1 MASDM
6 ESDPASA
13 RLGQAGG
20 PPAAASSAPGDGA
33 ASGPPGF
40 SRELGLWSSTA
51 IVMGTMIGSGIFIV
65 SAQMS
70 RQVQSPGLLL
80 LAWVVTGF
88 LTIAGALC
96 YGELAAAMPHAGGQY
111 VYLRDSLGSIF
122 GFLYGWT
129 LFVVIQTGTIAAV
142 AIAFSKFLGVV
153 APWVSSTH
161 WLFLWGQWGPVKL
174 GFNTL
179 ELVAVGAIVLLT
191 YFNSRGVKTGAWIQ
205 NVFTAAKIL
214 ALIGVICLGLFVAR
228 NAGAVAANFHHF
240 WSGMGWGHWHVF
252 HANGRVMVASTLGVV
267 FIAMVGSLFSSD
279 SWNNIT
285 FTAGEVR
292 NPRRNIPLSLVLGT
306 GAVTVLYLLANFAYL
321 NVLPLFGQ
329 PGAATTLGRGIQ
341 YAREDRVATAVMSVL
356 YGHLGA
362 VLMALAILVSCFG
375 CVNGLILSG
384 ARVYYAM
391 AKDRLFF
398 RRIGDLHPK
407 SRVPVFA
414 LWIQCIWAS
423 LLCLS
428 GTYSQLL
435 EYVMFAEFLFY
446 ILTIAGLFM
455 LRWRRPDMPRPYRA
469 LAYPVLPALYLV
481 GAVFFDLEILRVFP
495 SYTGAGLLL
504 VLIGVPVYFFW
515 KLRSRRSLQTT
526 TP

>member
-1 MASDM
+1 
-6 ESDPASA
+6 
-13 RLGQAGG
+13 
-20 PPAAASSAPGDGA
+20 
-33 ASGPPGF
+33 
-40 SRELGLWSSTA
+40 
-51 IVMGTMIGSGIFIV
+51 IFIV

-70 RQVQSPGLLL
+70 RQLQSPGLLL
-80 LAWVVTGF
+80 LAWLVTGF

-111 VYLRDSLGSIF
+111 VYLRESLGSIF

-153 APWVSSTH
+153 LPSVSGSR
-161 WLFLWGQWGPVKL
+161 WLFLWGHWGPVSL
-174 GFNTL
+174 GLNTQ
-179 ELVAVGAIVLLT
+179 ELVAVAAIVVLT

-205 NVFTAAKIL
+205 NIFTAAKIL
-214 ALIGVICLGLFVAR
+214 ALLAVIALGFFVAR
-228 NAGAVAANFHHF
+228 NAGAVVANFHHF

-252 HANGRVMVASTLGVV
+252 RANGRTMVASTLGVV

-292 NPRRNIPLSLVLGT
+292 NPRRNIPLSLVVGT
-306 GAVTVLYLLANFAYL
+306 GAVTVLYLLANLAYL

-329 PGAATTLGRGIQ
+329 AGATTALGRGIQ
-341 YAREDRVATAVMSVL
+341 HASEDRVATAVMSVL
-356 YGHLGA
+356 FGHLGA
-362 VLMALAILVSCFG
+362 VLMALAILISCFG

-398 RRIGDLHPK
+398 HRISQLHPRT
-407 SRVPVFA
+407 RVPVFG
-414 LWIQCIWAS
+414 LWIQAVWAC

-428 GTYSQLL
+428 GTYNQLL

-446 ILTIAGLFM
+446 ILTIAGLFL

-481 GAVFFDLEILRVFP
+481 GAVFFDVEIFRVFP

-504 VLIGVPVYFFW
+504 VLIGVPVYFLW
-515 KLRSRRSLQTT
+515 KLFGARRPQTT